1 MERERQWQEKGLWQR
16 NRKDMIQGVTL
27 SFICW
32 IDQFNDYHQQDAH
45 PE

>member
-1 MERERQWQEKGLWQR
+1 
-16 NRKDMIQGVTL
+16 MIQGVTL

-45 PE
+45 PEVEEVKQSR